1 MSSTESELKSRFAS
15 CGVDVYIDPSVQ
27 IEHPESFHVGD
38 RVRIMR
44 NVTFIGQ
51 QEEVR
56 FDSDVTL
63 YPNTFV
69 QGSGRL
75 IIESRVGLFPNTYI
89 SIGGKGKGFVTIGEH
104 THFAVGCAM
113 YGGGGLSIG
122 PQCAFAAHTVL
133 TTVAHDH
140 KIPGKPLV
148 ETGRS
153 APITIV
159 GDVWTGANATVV
171 PGVTIA
177 KGCVIGAGAVVTK
190 DTEERGVYLGVP
202 ARLAYRRD

>member
-1 MSSTESELKSRFAS
+1 MGTDIKSRFAS
-15 CGVDVYIDPSVQ
+15 CGVDVFVDPSVE
-27 IEHPESFHVGD
+27 IEHPERFVVGD

-44 NVTFIGQ
+44 NVTFINEQ
-51 QEEVR
+51 DEVR
-56 FDSDVTL
+56 LGNDVTL
-63 YPNTFV
+63 FPNTFV

-75 IIESRVGLFPNTYI
+75 VVGDRVGLYPNTYI
-89 SIGGKGKGFVTIGEH
+89 SIGGKKGFVTIGEH
-104 THFAVGCAM
+104 SHFAVGCAM
-113 YGGGGLSIG
+113 YGAGGLSVG

-140 KIPGKPLV
+140 KIPGKPIV

-159 GDVWTGANATVV
+159 GDVWTGANSTVV
-171 PGVTIA
+171 PGITIA